1 MHHTADETRAGVM
14 GNLPVSRRR
23 FFELGAAWAVGLAA
37 LVAAGCGGEED
48 EDEGGEEDD

>member
-1 MHHTADETRAGVM
+1 MRHTADETRAGVI

-37 LVAAGCGGEED
+37 FVAAGCGGEED
-48 EDEGGEEDD
+48 DNEGGEEDD